1 MKKIKVLHIVH
12 DFLQGGIESFLYYLS
27 EEQLSNDNLQ
37 VEILCLQDKDKITN
51 KRISLGNVKCHYIV
65 IKPND
70 LSFNKY
76 RKILKL
82 TNQFDILHFHTFKPL
97 LSLFLH
103 FSKAK
108 KVITV
113 HSAGDVF
120 RPTSFNF
127 KLKNKLFE
135 RLLNMSMDLVAH
147 NSKYT
152 KEYWLNRGVKSKN
165 NVVVYNGVPDVK
177 KHTKENVFTLYPE
190 LKGSF
195 LIGTTSRFIPWKRIE
210 ILIEAFAM
218 CKYKNEMM
226 LVLVGEGPIKST
238 LETLVTKLEIQDSVV
253 FTGYRPNVTDFQ
265 AALDVCIFPSVS
277 EPFGLVAIECLLL
290 GKPVFVMN
298 DGGGITELIE
308 DVEPQNIAKSIT
320 HLAELLD
327 NNYLNKEVSML
338 YASKRIN
345 AAQKYSVCNTEKEY
359 AKLYK
364 KTIYNV

>member
-37 VEILCLQDKDKITN
+37 VEILCLQEKDKITN
-51 KRISLGNVKCHYIV
+51 KRISLGNVKCHYIL

-70 LSFNKY
+70 ISISKY

-82 TNQFDILHFHTFKPL
+82 TNEFDIIHFHTFKPL

-108 KVITV
+108 KTITV
-113 HSAGDVF
+113 HSAGDAF

-135 RLLNMSMDLVAH
+135 QSLTKSMDFVAY

-152 KEYWLNRGVKSKN
+152 KEYWLSRGVNSKN
-165 NVVVYNGVPDVK
+165 SEVIYNGVPNVK
-177 KHTKENVFTLYPE
+177 KSNKEKVFKLYPQ
-190 LKGSF
+190 LKDNF
-195 LIGTTSRFIPWKRIE
+195 LIGTTSRFIPWKRVE
-210 ILIEAFAM
+210 ILIEAFST
-218 CKYKNEMM
+218 CKYKKEMM
-226 LVLVGEGPIKST
+226 LVLVGEGSKRST
-238 LETLVTKLEIQDSVV
+238 LEKLVTKLGIQDRVV
-253 FTGYRPNVTDFQ
+253 FTGYRANVTDFQ
-265 AALDVCIFPSVS
+265 SALDCCVFPSVS

-290 GKPVFVMN
+290 GNPVFVMN

-308 DVEPQNIAKSIT
+308 DIEPQNIASSIT

-327 NNYLNKEVSML
+327 NNYKNKEDSKL
-338 YASKRIN
+338 KASKRKN
-345 AAQKYSVCNTEKEY
+345 AAQKYSVRNTEKEY
-359 AKLYK
+359 AQLYK
-364 KTIYNV
+364 KTVYNV

>member
-27 EEQLSNDNLQ
+27 EEQLTNENLQ
-37 VEILCLQDKDKITN
+37 VEILCLQDKDKVTN
-51 KRISLGNVKCHYIV
+51 KRISIGNVHCHYIA

-70 LSFNKY
+70 LSINKY
-76 RKILKL
+76 RNILKL
-82 TNQFDILHFHTFKPL
+82 TNEFDILHFHTFKPL
-97 LSLFLH
+97 LSFFLH

-108 KVITV
+108 KVFTV

-120 RPTSFNF
+120 RPNSFNF
-127 KLKNKLFE
+127 KFKNKLFE
-135 RLLNMSMDLVAH
+135 ILLNKSMDVIAH

-165 NVVVYNGVPDVK
+165 NVVVYNGVPAVK
-177 KHTKENVFTLYPE
+177 KHTKENVFALYPA
-190 LKGSF
+190 LKDTF

-210 ILIEAFAM
+210 ILIEAFSM
-218 CKYKNEMM
+218 SKYKNEMK

-238 LETLVTKLEIQDSVV
+238 LEALVTKLGIQDSVV

-265 AALDVCIFPSVS
+265 AALDVCVFPSVS

-308 DVEPQNIAKSIT
+308 DVEPQNIAKSVED
-320 HLAELLD
+320 LAKLFDKAYED
-327 NNYLNKEVSML
+327 QEISKLN
-338 YASKRIN
+338 ASKRIH
-345 AAQKYSVCNTEKEY
+345 AAQKYSVNNTEKEY
-359 AKLYK
+359 AKLYQ
-364 KTIYNV
+364 KTIHNV